1 VSIVIVT
8 RNAQIT
14 IPKKIREALG
24 IKEGDK
30 VIMRVEG
37 EKIIVEKVREDVWL
51 DPTDFLPR
59 DFEKILRKFV
69 RSGRLCKTCYDCFA
83 CSKSSG

>member
-1 VSIVIVT
+1 MSIVTVT

-30 VIMRVEG
+30 IIMRIEG

-51 DPTDFLPR
+51 DPTGFLPR
-59 DFEKILRKFV
+59 DFERILKKL
-69 RSGRLCKTCYDCFA
+69 RSDSRIRFKRL
-83 CSKSSG
+83 GIIP

>member
-1 VSIVIVT
+1 MSIVTVT

-24 IKEGDK
+24 IKEGDR
-30 VIMRVEG
+30 VIMRIEG
-37 EKIIVEKVREDVWL
+37 DKIIVEKVREDVWL

-59 DFEKILRKFV
+59 DFENILRKL
-69 RSGRLCKTCYDCFA
+69 RSDSRIRFKRL
-83 CSKSSG
+83 GIVP

>member
-1 VSIVIVT
+1 MSIVTVT

-30 VIMRVEG
+30 VIMRIEG
-37 EKIIVEKVREDVWL
+37 DKIIVEKVREDVWL

-59 DFEKILRKFV
+59 DFENILRKL
-69 RSGRLCKTCYDCFA
+69 RSDSRIRFRRL
-83 CSKSSG
+83 GIVP

>member
-1 VSIVIVT
+1 MSIVTVT

-30 VIMRVEG
+30 VIMRIEG
-37 EKIIVEKVREDVWL
+37 DKIIVEKVREDVWL

-59 DFEKILRKFV
+59 DFENILRKL
-69 RSGRLCKTCYDCFA
+69 RSDSRIRFKRL
-83 CSKSSG
+83 GIVP